1 MGNTVGETLAIK
13 DEGDVLGVLDGD
25 CDGILLATI
34 LGVEEGTNEGDTLGT
49 PVAPDTLGFKVTGVA
64 LGADDG
70 SNVGLLLGGTLGPKL
85 GDD

>member
-25 CDGILLATI
+25 CDGILLGTI
-34 LGVEEGTNEGDTLGT
+34 LGLEEGTNEGDTLGT
-49 PVAPDTLGFKVTGVA
+49 PVAPDTVGCKVTGVV

-70 SNVGLLLGGTLGPKL
+70 SNVVGLLLGGTLGP
-85 GDD
+85 